1 MNNTLKTALG
11 GMCIAL
17 STAIMLAS
25 SILPYFT
32 YALPAMAALLV
43 FFMSVECGSK
53 WGLGVYAG
61 TAIISALV
69 VPGKEAVGMY
79 IALMGYYPLIKPFF
93 DKPKKVIVSAI
104 IKIVFFTVDII
115 AAYSVMIF
123 VFGIS
128 AEMLEESERYLLP
141 IVLVLGIA
149 AFMLYDRALTNF
161 EFAYYRKWQRTVRKI
176 FRKR

>member
-11 GMCIAL
+11 GICIAL

-32 YALPAMAALLV
+32 YALPGAAALLV
-43 FFMSVECGSK
+43 FFMSVECGNK
-53 WGLGVYAG
+53 WGLSVYFG

-69 VPGKEAVGMY
+69 VPGKEAVGIY
-79 IALMGYYPLIKPFF
+79 IALLGYYPLIKPFF
-93 DKPKKVIVSAI
+93 DKPKKIISAI

-115 AAYSVMIF
+115 ATYCVMIF

-128 AEMLEESERYLLP
+128 TEMLEESERYILP
-141 IVLVLGIA
+141 IVVILGIV
-149 AFMLYDRALTNF
+149 AFMLYDRALMLF